1 MELPMKRV
9 LLTSGLLVLG
19 ISGASAADMAVKAP
33 AYTPPP
39 QVLSWNGWY
48 AGVNGGYGWQGSN
61 HKLTNSITS
70 DYPDFGSDGDAIT
83 FWGDKNFKSRGGFAG
98 AQLGY
103 NWQRGNFLVGWE
115 ADYQWADIRRD
126 QNLDVLAPYNS
137 CGGER
142 CGTDDATA
150 SSWANSRL
158 RQFGTFRGRVG
169 YAFGPALIYGTGGLA
184 FGQVRDSLTVVAVDA
199 NDESAIER
207 IVPLSTHTITSDTA
221 KLGYVVG
228 GGAEYMFAS
237 SWSVKA
243 EYQFMDLGSNTLFA
257 TSDNRGDHAEAT
269 AQFNHRYHTVRVG
282 LNYHFGP

>member
-1 MELPMKRV
+1 
-9 LLTSGLLVLG
+9 
-19 ISGASAADMAVKAP
+19 MA
-33 AYTPPP
+33 
-39 QVLSWNGWY
+39 GR
-48 AGVNGGYGWQGSN
+48 GSN